1 MLSSKR
7 ESKMGTNA
15 PADQIKEA
23 EKLDGVCMNV
33 LELAVKRIDNTMPV
47 VIII

>member
-15 PADQIKEA
+15 PADQTKEA
-23 EKLDGVCMNV
+23 EKLDGVCNV

>member
-23 EKLDGVCMNV
+23 EKLNGVCNV
-33 LELAVKRIDNTMPV
+33 LELVKLV
-47 VIII
+47 